1 MASFALHTMD
11 ISDSTAG
18 EPVRVLQEVFDLFE
32 EAKTH
37 RRWFHAHPELSF
49 EEFKTAAQI
58 REILTSYGITELH
71 ENIGKTGIV
80 AMIRGG
86 AGEGPCI
93 ALRADMD
100 GLPIQETADI
110 EFRSQNANCMH
121 ACGHDGHIT
130 GLLIAAKILNQTK
143 DQLKGRVHNI
153 CFFPPNG
160 PKVVL

>member
-1 MASFALHTMD
+1 MSAFALHTVD
-11 ISDSTAG
+11 TTGSTAQ
-18 EPVRVLQEVFDLFE
+18 EPVQVLQEVFDLFE

-49 EEFKTAAQI
+49 EEVKTAAQI
-58 REILTSYGITELH
+58 RDILISYGITELH
-71 ENIGKTGIV
+71 EKIGKTGIV

-100 GLPIQETADI
+100 GLAIQETADI
-110 EFRSQNANCMH
+110 EFRSKNDNVMH

-143 DQLKGRVHNI
+143 DQLKGNSVSNFSSSSHSSNY
-153 CFFPPNG
+153 FS
-160 PKVVL
+160 